1 MTILE
6 ICAECAATAEAEERP
21 GRCVAVPRLDWLA
34 VLKSA
39 RSDDPVVAQ
48 WIKDL
53 TIGAESAG
61 TEFVMCERHQV
72 EAIARLVESPT
83 GTETP

>member
-6 ICAECAATAEAEERP
+6 ICEECAASAEAEDRP
-21 GRCVAVPRLDWLA
+21 GRCVNLPRLDWLA

-39 RSDDPVVAQ
+39 ETDDPVVSQ
-48 WIKDL
+48 WIADL
-53 TIGAESAG
+53 TSGAESAG

-72 EAIARLVESPT
+72 ETIARLAEM
-83 GTETP
+83 GTL